1 MRRLTTVVLLAVG
14 LTVSSTASPARASWV
29 SEHCDGT
36 HFGDVYVK
44 RSEAQAYASVANDEG
59 YEWGGGCWN
68 DNDKDDTPNAP
79 DSNGE
84 GADCSGL
91 TFKTWELENKYGK
104 AGFEYWER
112 LYNVHGPYTSYDYH
126 APTSSAPF
134 YKLANKKVETTI
146 YMDAFAKEG
155 HIGML
160 YVDSGSPDGLD
171 LIIEALG
178 DSSGMGKFYENY
190 RNESEYV
197 AIRREDWT
205 DDCFPNCSS
214 GPSVPV
220 PVP

>member
-1 MRRLTTVVLLAVG
+1 MKRLGGSVLLGVVVILG
-14 LTVSSTASPARASWV
+14 LTASPARASWV
-29 SEHCDGT
+29 SDHCNGT

-44 RSEAQAYASVANDEG
+44 RSEAQAYAAVAAGEG

-68 DNDKDDTPNAP
+68 DNGKDDTPGAP

-112 LYNVHGPYTSYDYH
+112 LYNVHGPYASSDFH
-126 APTSSAPF
+126 APTLSAPF
-134 YKLANKKVETTI
+134 YKLANKKVGTTI
-146 YMDAFAKEG
+146 FMDAFAKEG

-178 DSSGMGKFYENY
+178 DADGMGKFYENY

-197 AIRREDWT
+197 GVRREDWT
-205 DDCFPNCSS
+205 DECFPHC
-214 GPSVPV
+214 GGTLPAPVTVP
-220 PVP
+220 